1 MRISFKKNYKKLAS
15 SVAPAEKPS
24 TGPLSST
31 IECPG
36 VCPQPVAL
44 LALASFP
51 SQPPTYT
58 HTHTLSHASL
68 NLIITEKGTV
78 GLPFTTPYL
87 HTHSLSLSLSC
98 TLRQMVKQLAP
109 YLYTH
114 SLSSFIHTAYPPI
127 SDLTRIQ

>member
-15 SVAPAEKPS
+15 SVARAEKPS

-51 SQPPTYT
+51 SQSPTY
-58 HTHTLSHASL
+58 TLSHAPNPLL
-68 NLIITEKGTV
+68 NLIITEKGAV

-87 HTHSLSLSLSC
+87 
-98 TLRQMVKQLAP
+98 
-109 YLYTH
+109 YTH
-114 SLSSFIHTAYPPI
+114 ALSHPSFILHTLPFVI
-127 SDLTRIQ
+127 